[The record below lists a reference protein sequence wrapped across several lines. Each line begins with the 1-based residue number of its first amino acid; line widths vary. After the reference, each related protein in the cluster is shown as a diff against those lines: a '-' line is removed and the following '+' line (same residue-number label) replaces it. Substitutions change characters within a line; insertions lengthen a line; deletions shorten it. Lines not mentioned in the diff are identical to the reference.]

1 MQREYCKTLFV
12 LMYLKPF
19 TASPSVRHNDAKLYS
34 EDLRRWVNNAYF
46 KYFTVK
52 TSNANIILLVLAC

>member
-1 MQREYCKTLFV
+1 
-12 LMYLKPF
+12 MYLKPF
-19 TASPSVRHNDAKLYS
+19 TASPSVRHNDAKLYKK
-34 EDLRRWVNNAYF
+34 DLRRWVKNAYF